1 MFWGRKLLIILA
13 LVWIHFVS
21 DFLLQSDKMAINK
34 SKSWKWLGIHCV
46 TYSTPFL
53 IFGWRF
59 ALVTLAFH
67 FVTDAITSRGTAYLW
82 KREMR
87 HWFFSLIGFD
97 QAIHLSTLILTYHF
111 LLAKNLEWV

>member
-1 MFWGRKLLIILA
+1 MLIVLA
-13 LVWIHFVS
+13 LAWIHFVS
-21 DFLLQSDKMAINK
+21 DFLLQTDKMAINK
-34 SKSWKWLGIHCV
+34 SKDMWWLSIHCLV
-46 TYSTPFL
+46 YSTPFL
-53 IFGWRF
+53 VFGWRF
-59 ALVTLAFH
+59 AVVTFWLHIF
-67 FVTDAITSRGTAYLW
+67 TDFFTSRGTAYLW